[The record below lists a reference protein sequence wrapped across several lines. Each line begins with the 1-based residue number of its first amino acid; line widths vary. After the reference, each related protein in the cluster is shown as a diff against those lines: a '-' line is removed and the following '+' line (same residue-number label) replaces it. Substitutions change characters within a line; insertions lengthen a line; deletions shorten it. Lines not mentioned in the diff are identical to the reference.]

1 MNQMWFRRWCYSSR
15 SEFASRKI
23 AQKTPDN
30 SNKDALEEGKEKDS
44 VQKEVEEIQ
53 RVLEETDNDTHFKS
67 KENLL
72 FCSEGPGCPGDG
84 KGPWD
89 GLGDMTKTKVT
100 RDLTDSNVQTPSGR
114 ITCELEVAQHLLTT
128 FSTRQ
133 WSKQHI
139 NMKINKVVVMYLDT
153 GEIKLWS

>member
-1 MNQMWFRRWCYSSR
+1 MLWRRG
-15 SEFASRKI
+15 RKRI
-23 AQKTPDN
+23 
-30 SNKDALEEGKEKDS
+30 L
-44 VQKEVEEIQ
+44 
-53 RVLEETDNDTHFKS
+53 FK
-67 KENLL
+67 KKWKN
-72 FCSEGPGCPGDG
+72 FNGGPTCPGDG